1 MLHHTPTKPQVPEGK
16 TCQCAG
22 QALAVVLA
30 DSAET
35 ARAAAR
41 AVVVTY
47 EEVKG
52 ATPVLSFVE
61 GIERKSFLPPGN
73 VKEIACG
80 DADKALAQAKHRKG
94 GRVETGGQKHFYLE
108 PQTTLAVPTEN
119 GVLQLYTS
127 TQAPSDTHTL
137 VAKVPFW
144 FGLMG
149 WWVHVYVRFL
159 W

>member
-1 MLHHTPTKPQVPEGK
+1 MPEGK
-16 TCQCAG
+16 TCQCVG

-30 DSAET
+30 DSSET

-47 EEVKG
+47 EDVTG
-52 ATPVLSFVE
+52 TTPVLSFAE

-80 DADKALAQAKHRKG
+80 DAEQALARAKRRKS
-94 GRVETGGQKHFYLE
+94 GRVETGGQKHFYFE
-108 PQTTLAVPTEN
+108 PQTTLAVPSEN
-119 GVLQLYTS
+119 GILNLYTS

-137 VAKVPFW
+137 VAKV
-144 FGLMG
+144 
-149 WWVHVYVRFL
+149 RL
-159 W
+159 WCYGRTGIVLVCVSICL